1 MYTRGNRVF
10 YDSKTGMKLWET
22 GEVWESSEP
31 MEHQEVEGEI
41 KCVDLEVKSYDS
53 TKCFIVAI
61 NPETK
66 EPIFE
71 FYPAPEPTED
81 QLRIKE
87 LEDDILLLK
96 TDSEVGGIL

>member
-1 MYTRGNRVF
+1 MYNRGNRIF
-10 YDSKTGMKLWET
+10 YDSATGMKLWET
-22 GEVWESSEP
+22 GEVWGSSEP
-31 MEHQEVEGEI
+31 MEHQEIEGEI
-41 KCVDLEVKSYDS
+41 MYVDLEVKSYDS
-53 TKCFIVAI
+53 MKCFISSI
-61 NPETK
+61 NRETK

-71 FYPAPEPTED
+71 FYPVAESTEE

>member
-22 GEVWESSEP
+22 GEVWESTEL
-31 MEHQEVEGEI
+31 MKHQEIEGEI
-41 KCVDLEVKSYDS
+41 KYLDLEVKSYDS
-53 TKCFIVAI
+53 TKCFIAAI

-66 EPIFE
+66 EPVFE
-71 FYPAPEPTED
+71 FYPALEPTED

-87 LEDDILLLK
+87 L
-96 TDSEVGGIL
+96 